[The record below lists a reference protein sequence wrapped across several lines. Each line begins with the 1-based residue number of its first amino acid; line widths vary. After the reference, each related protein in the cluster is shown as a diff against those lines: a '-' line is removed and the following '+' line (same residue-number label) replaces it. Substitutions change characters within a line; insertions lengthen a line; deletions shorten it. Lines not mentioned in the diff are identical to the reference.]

1 MTSLV
6 IFYIFLWSGILGLS
20 VASALAGAKERI
32 RKDEKYSFKKLYE
45 SRESQTV

>member
-6 IFYIFLWSGILGLS
+6 IFYIFLWGTILGLCC
-20 VASALAGAKERI
+20 VSARAGAKERI

-45 SRESQTV
+45 ERKQQTV